1 MIEQTGVA
9 VTFLAQFLVSGA
21 AGTGLTITCAVR
33 RVSDDT
39 EVVAATPATELGST
53 GIYKY
58 EYSSPATEDLYV
70 AHFNEAAATADQTDV
85 ASLWTV
91 GKAGVENADAAA
103 SSLATA
109 AALATT
115 EGKVDLQATAA
126 ALATHDGKLDT
137 VDTNVDTI
145 LANTSGASVT
155 VSVPVDSTGTI
166 NLVRGDDYLNAE
178 GRVLAFSSTGWTDL
192 TGATAIVLSLRKRVN
207 GLGTTLRGTVAHR
220 VAGFV
225 PASSGTQ
232 TVEFEPLTAVTTL
245 LDIGTAAVAYDIQA
259 TLASG
264 SIVTLQTGVVN
275 VTEDQTR

>member
-33 RVSDDT
+33 RVSDGV
-39 EVVAATPATELGST
+39 EVQAATAATEIGST

-70 AHFNEAAATADQTDV
+70 AHFNEAADTADQTDV

-91 GKAGVENADAAA
+91 GKAGVENIDAA
-103 SSLATA
+103 SSTLATA
-109 AALATT
+109 AALTTT

-137 VDTNVDTI
+137 VDGIVDSI
-145 LANTSGASVT
+145 LTKVSGATVT
-155 VSVPVDSTGTI
+155 VSAPVNSTGTI
-166 NLVRGDDYLNAE
+166 NLVRGDDYLESE
-178 GRVLAFSSTGWTDL
+178 GRELAFSSTGWADL
-192 TGATAIVLSLRKRVN
+192 TGATAIVLTLRKRVN
-207 GLGTTLRGTVAHR
+207 GKGTTLRGTVAHR
-220 VAGFV
+220 AAGLV
-225 PASSGTQ
+225 VGGGTQ
-232 TVEFEPLTAVTTL
+232 TVEFEPATAVTSL
-245 LDIGTAAVAYDIQA
+245 LDVGTAAVAYDIQA

-264 SIVTLQTGVVN
+264 SIVTLQTGVVT